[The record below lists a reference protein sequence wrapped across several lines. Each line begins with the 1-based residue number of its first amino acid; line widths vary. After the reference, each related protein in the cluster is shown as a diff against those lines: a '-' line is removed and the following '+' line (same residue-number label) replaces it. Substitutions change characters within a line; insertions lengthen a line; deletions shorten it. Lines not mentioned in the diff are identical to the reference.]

1 MENFKKNDLQDTL
14 YSITLSFSSKI
25 TSLKSSAVNLVIT
38 TSELEIGELIKQ
50 SIVEVLEVEASI
62 EQETVGFS
70 GEEKVGIHFVSF
82 VVYEDKYP
90 VMNIWNI
97 SSYSQLPP
105 FLYGLNVFWLFDNN
119 RFIIIIKYVIIFIL
133 FCFLFSFFVNF
144 LYCFLYKYF
153 N

>member
-1 MENFKKNDLQDTL
+1 LENFKKNDIQDTL

-50 SIVEVLEVEASI
+50 SIVEVLEEEASI

-82 VVYEDKYP
+82 VVCEVKYP
-90 VMNIWNI
+90 VMNI
-97 SSYSQLPP
+97 
-105 FLYGLNVFWLFDNN
+105 
-119 RFIIIIKYVIIFIL
+119 
-133 FCFLFSFFVNF
+133 
-144 LYCFLYKYF
+144 
-153 N
+153 

>member
-82 VVYEDKYP
+82 VVCEVEYP

-105 FLYGLNVFWLFDNN
+105 FLYGLNVFSLFDNN
-119 RFIIIIKYVIIFIL
+119 RFIILLSMWLYSF
-133 FCFLFSFFVNF
+133 FLFFIFFF
-144 LYCFLYKYF
+144 W
-153 N
+153 

>member
-105 FLYGLNVFWLFDNN
+105 FLYGLNVFSLFDNN
-119 RFIIIIKYVIIFIL
+119 RFIILLSMWLYSF
-133 FCFLFSFFVNF
+133 FLFFIFFF
-144 LYCFLYKYF
+144 W
-153 N
+153 